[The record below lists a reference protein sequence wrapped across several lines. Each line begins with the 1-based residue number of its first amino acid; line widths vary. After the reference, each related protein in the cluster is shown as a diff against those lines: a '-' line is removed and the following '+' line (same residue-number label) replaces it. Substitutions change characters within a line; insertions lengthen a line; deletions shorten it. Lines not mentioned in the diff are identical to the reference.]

1 MLLNYLMFWLMCL
14 EAMICLLLSLPF
26 GKTGAQRIVQFLS
39 CHLGGK
45 NSIAS
50 NTANIIL
57 AVVVILFLSNA
68 HTCASYYMS
77 DAMLSDG
84 MRIRLLTAQRDLYIT
99 GFSLFLFL
107 LLRLVYHSIET
118 NIRLDKSLQAMR
130 KQAEGA
136 SAGFKSLLEEQEV
149 AKVKMQKLTS
159 LIKSD
164 TSDQEKD
171 SEGKPILERLLDE
184 NSTFQTQLQL
194 VEKEREQLKRQVE
207 ILQKQ
212 ANGQNSA
219 FMQLLEEK
227 TLLVTKDTEKKLSVK
242 EETIRKQAKDLT
254 TLEQER
260 DALKSQIQDYDF
272 MFAEAR
278 KKAE

>member
-1 MLLNYLMFWLMCL
+1 M
-14 EAMICLLLSLPF
+14 
-26 GKTGAQRIVQFLS
+26 
-39 CHLGGK
+39 
-45 NSIAS
+45 
-50 NTANIIL
+50 
-57 AVVVILFLSNA
+57 
-68 HTCASYYMS
+68 
-77 DAMLSDG
+77 
-84 MRIRLLTAQRDLYIT
+84 
-99 GFSLFLFL
+99 
-107 LLRLVYHSIET
+107 YHSIET

-171 SEGKPILERLLDE
+171 SDGKPILERLLDE